1 MSKIESAL
9 SKLFENNRLVFWY
22 DPTQEMQDEFE
33 AVNLPE
39 IKKIEVGRQTFGI
52 KYRLL
57 REEPKQKFLLYFPK
71 DKPTD
76 ADNWLLDLELA
87 NAVFSADKASIYL
100 FELGLPADK
109 LRLIKEHL
117 LFLNADGR
125 RQALAKRLL
134 GTESERQILLQMM
147 AVCLGGNVEAKPEKI
162 LLALLENLAEDQSE
176 KYEQFEKFGLLPQL
190 WKELDSLYNYQS
202 QKPHIEDFAIKL
214 FESGF
219 KLSLNQKSELNH
231 EAIITLDHWKDSA
244 QAQASFEKLSAKYEK
259 ALQINE
265 KIAQNSL
272 QELLACDLFKAIDRH
287 ILEELTNKLVNENIS
302 EAELLEISRQRK
314 GSYWYRAGIEAAYL
328 TLEKAV
334 SLLSR
339 IATARFE
346 MESLEAGFKHYVSDW
361 YRIDQDAREVRY
373 YMRRSGQTTLFSAL
387 QEKIDAQYVN
397 NALLLQNN
405 RWQSLID
412 KTESWTS
419 FGDRAQR
426 QFFAKHV
433 QPILDGNAK
442 LAVIISDA
450 LRYEVAEVICRK
462 IEEEGR
468 FTTDLD
474 WMAGQLP
481 SYTALGMAALL
492 PNRELEILPDGSVK
506 VDGMNSAGI
515 ENRRTILKNAL
526 QGKAFALTAKEFI
539 NLTTDERRTLFSE
552 NALVYLYHNRI
563 DMVGDKQESEDQTG
577 EAVQESIEELVNL
590 VKALRNANF
599 AKIMLTADHGFLYQ
613 SKTIHEADLNSPE
626 ISGQEV
632 WKKKRRFVVGKGL
645 KNEGNLLKFFSA
657 EALGLAGES
666 EVLLAK
672 SINRMR
678 LSGAGMQFV
687 HGGSSLQEI
696 VIPLL
701 SVNRARGVEFG
712 AQKVKVDRIQG
723 ASDKITTGQLTVKFI
738 QTEKVSTKVLAR
750 LLRVAIYAQDGSQI
764 SNSETLSFDSE
775 SESLRDWEVSAK
787 FILSKNAS
795 NYNRQNV
802 ELRLEELIPNTEKYQ
817 LIQKWSYYLNRTE
830 FMDF

>member
-1 MSKIESAL
+1 MNKIESAL
-9 SKLFENNRLVFWY
+9 TKLFENNRMVFWY
-22 DPTQEMQDEFE
+22 DPSQEMHEDFE
-33 AVNLPE
+33 AVNLDD
-39 IKKIEVGRQTFGI
+39 IKKIEVSRQTFGL

-57 REEPKQKFLLYFPK
+57 REEGKQKFLLYFPN
-71 DKPTD
+71 DKAND
-76 ADNWLLDLELA
+76 ADNWLLDLQLA
-87 NAVFSADKASIYL
+87 NAVFSADKASL
-100 FELGLPADK
+100 WLLELGLAADK
-109 LRLIKEHL
+109 IRLIEEHM
-117 LFLNADGR
+117 LFFNADGR

-134 GTESERQILLQMM
+134 DSDSERQVLLKMM
-147 AVCLGGNVEAKPEKI
+147 AVCLGSNVEAKTEKI
-162 LLALLENLAEDQSE
+162 LLALLQDLSENQDE
-176 KYEQFEKFGLLPQL
+176 KYELLGKFGLLPQL
-190 WKELDSLYNYQS
+190 WKELDSLYNYQA
-202 QKPHIEDFAIKL
+202 QKPHIEDFAVKL

-219 KLSLNQKSELNH
+219 KLSLNQTSELNH
-231 EAIITLDHWKDSA
+231 EALITLNHWKDSA
-244 QAQASFEKLSAKYEK
+244 QAQASFEKLSAKYES

-265 KIAQNSL
+265 TIAEYKL
-272 QELLACDLFKAIDRH
+272 QELVACDLFKAIDRH
-287 ILEELTNKLVNENIS
+287 ILEELTDKVVNDNIS
-302 EAELLEISRQRK
+302 ETDLLEINRQRK
-314 GSYWYRAGIEAAYL
+314 GSYWYRAEIEAAYL

-339 IATARFE
+339 IAAASFE
-346 MESLEAGFKHYVSDW
+346 MNSLEAGFNRYVSDW
-361 YRIDQDAREVRY
+361 YRIDQEAREVRY
-373 YMRRSGQTTLFSAL
+373 YMRRSRQTSLFSPL
-387 QEKIDAQYVN
+387 QEKIEAQYVN

-405 RWQSLID
+405 QWQSLID
-412 KTESWTS
+412 KTESWTT

-426 QFFAKHV
+426 RFFAKHV
-433 QPILDGNAK
+433 QPLLDANTK

-450 LRYEVAEVICRK
+450 LRYEVAEAICRR

-468 FTTDLD
+468 FTTELD

-492 PNRELEILPDGSVK
+492 PNQELEILPDGSVK
-506 VDGMNSAGI
+506 VDGMSSAGI

-526 QGKAFALTAKEFI
+526 QGKAFALSSADFM
-539 NLTTDERRTLFSE
+539 NLPTDERRALFSE
-552 NALVYLYHNRI
+552 NSLVYLYHNRI
-563 DMVGDKQESEDQTG
+563 DMVGDKQESEDQTV
-577 EAVQESIEELVNL
+577 EAVQESIDELVNL

-613 SKTIHEADLNSPE
+613 SKKIHEADLNSPE
-626 ISGQEV
+626 VSGQEV

-645 KNEGNLLKFFSA
+645 KNDGNLLKFFNA
-657 EALGLAGES
+657 TQLGLAGES

-701 SVNRARGVEFG
+701 SVNRARGAEFE

-738 QTEKVSTKVLAR
+738 QTEKVSTKVLPR

-775 SESLRDWEVSAK
+775 SESPRDWEVSAK
-787 FILSKNAS
+787 FILSNNAS
-795 NYNRQNV
+795 NYNKQNV

-817 LIQKWSYYLNRTE
+817 TIQKWSYFLNRTE
-830 FMDF
+830 FVDF